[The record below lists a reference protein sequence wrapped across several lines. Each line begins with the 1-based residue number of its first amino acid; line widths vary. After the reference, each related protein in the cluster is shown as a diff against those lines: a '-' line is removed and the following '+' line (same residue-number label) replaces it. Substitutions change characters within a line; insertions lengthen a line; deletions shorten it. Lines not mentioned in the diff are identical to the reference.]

1 MRVVVAEDSVLLREG
16 IARLLG
22 EAGMEVV
29 GLAGDGASLRGLVA
43 TAAPDVAII
52 DIRMPPTFTDE
63 GLLAAEA
70 MLAADPPTPVLV
82 LSQAVEP
89 GHAVRLL
96 GGGQGGVGY
105 LLKDRVARVD
115 ELVDALRRV
124 AGGGT
129 VVDPSVVAALVRRQR
144 ERDPLVDLTARER
157 EVLGLIAEG
166 RTNRAIAGSLFV
178 GEKTVETHVANIFSK
193 LGLEETP
200 DENRRVLATLRWLRG
215 A

>member
-1 MRVVVAEDSVLLREG
+1 
-16 IARLLG
+16 
-22 EAGMEVV
+22 MEVV
-29 GLAGDGASLRGLVA
+29 GLAGDGATLRELVA
-43 TAAPDVAII
+43 TVAPDVAIV

-124 AGGGT
+124 ADGGT
-129 VVDPSVVAALVRRQR
+129 VVDPSVVAALVGRQR
-144 ERDPLVDLTARER
+144 ERDPLVDLTTRER

-166 RTNRAIAGSLFV
+166 RTNRAIAGALFV